1 MMEMHESPGQET
13 EAGSE
18 PPVWLITGCSSG
30 LGLAVARAA
39 IERGFRVVAT
49 ARDPQ
54 VLDDLTHPWPDS
66 LLRLRLDLL
75 DPDSIEAAVRDALD
89 RFGRI
94 DVLLNNAGTATFGA
108 VEELTDDLLRAQLE
122 TNLVGSLAVTWAVLP
137 AMRRQGSGRILQM
150 SSMGG
155 RCAFPGLGAY
165 HASKFA
171 LEGASIALAQE
182 VAAFGVFVTLV
193 EPGDFRTPVL
203 DPARLTTADPMPEY
217 ADTVGRVREAI
228 AKLDGNQPGD
238 PARAAAAMIA
248 IAASATPPLHLA
260 LGPDCYARFK
270 EQLEA
275 QLAELEQWS
284 HLTLSTDLVPDAPA
298 ASGGTHS

>member
-1 MMEMHESPGQET
+1 
-13 EAGSE
+13 
-18 PPVWLITGCSSG
+18 
-30 LGLAVARAA
+30 
-39 IERGFRVVAT
+39 
-49 ARDPQ
+49 
-54 VLDDLTHPWPDS
+54 
-66 LLRLRLDLL
+66 
-75 DPDSIEAAVRDALD
+75 
-89 RFGRI
+89 
-94 DVLLNNAGTATFGA
+94 
-108 VEELTDDLLRAQLE
+108 
-122 TNLVGSLAVTWAVLP
+122 
-137 AMRRQGSGRILQM
+137 M

-203 DPARLTTADPMPEY
+203 APARLTTADPMPEY

-238 PARAAAAMIA
+238 PDRAAAAMIA

-284 HLTLSTDLVPDAPA
+284 HLTLFTDLVPDAPA

>member
-1 MMEMHESPGQET
+1 MTEMHESPGQET
-13 EAGSE
+13 ETGSE

-54 VLDDLTHPWPDS
+54 VLDELTHPWPDS

-122 TNLVGSLAVTWAVLP
+122 TNLVGSLAVTRAVFP
-137 AMRRQGSGRILQM
+137 RCDGRD
-150 SSMGG
+150 
-155 RCAFPGLGAY
+155 P
-165 HASKFA
+165 
-171 LEGASIALAQE
+171 GASC
-182 VAAFGVFVTLV
+182 
-193 EPGDFRTPVL
+193 R
-203 DPARLTTADPMPEY
+203 
-217 ADTVGRVREAI
+217 
-228 AKLDGNQPGD
+228 
-238 PARAAAAMIA
+238 
-248 IAASATPPLHLA
+248 
-260 LGPDCYARFK
+260 
-270 EQLEA
+270 
-275 QLAELEQWS
+275 
-284 HLTLSTDLVPDAPA
+284 
-298 ASGGTHS
+298 